1 MSLRIPFFGLIAK
14 RSPMDGLVEHYDK
27 IAECI
32 AAIDESLECYV
43 SGGVCRE
50 FEELTRA
57 IDEIEDHADIIK
69 RNIRNHLPK
78 GLFMA
83 VEKPLFLNY
92 TKSQDN
98 ILDSAQDALHWLAM
112 RKVDIPEDVQKDLI
126 YLLDSVAKATV
137 LLGPALKS
145 TIALIHGESLDRDGT
160 KECYRKVRRE
170 RDNVRKLKNELH
182 KKVYAMDIDFKDIY
196 QLIHFIDCLDKM
208 GHDTENCAELLRAMI
223 AR

>member
-1 MSLRIPFFGLIAK
+1 MFLRVPLFGLVSE
-14 RSPMDGLVEHYDK
+14 RSPMEGLIEHYDK

-50 FEELTRA
+50 FEELTNTV
-57 IDEIEDHADIIK
+57 DEIENHADKIK
-69 RNIRNHLPK
+69 RNIRNHLPR

-92 TKSQDN
+92 TKAQDN

-112 RKVDIPEDVQKDLI
+112 RKVTVPEDIQKDLI
-126 YLLDSVAKATV
+126 YLLDAVAKATV
-137 LLGPALKS
+137 LLGPALKA
-145 TIALIHGESLDRDGT
+145 TIALVHGESLDREST
-160 KECYRKVRRE
+160 KECYRKVRAERE
-170 RDNVRKLKNELH
+170 NVRKQKNKLQSR
-182 KKVYAMDIDFKDIY
+182 VYQKDIDFKDIY
-196 QLIHFIDCLDKM
+196 QLLHFIDCLDDM
-208 GHDTENCAELLRAMI
+208 AHNTENCADILRSMI

>member
-1 MSLRIPFFGLIAK
+1 MSLRIPLFGLLASH
-14 RSPMDGLVEHYDK
+14 SPMDGLVEHYDK

-32 AAIDESLECYV
+32 ATIDDSLECYV

-50 FEELTRA
+50 FEELTRT
-57 IDEIEDHADIIK
+57 IDEIENHADVIK

-92 TKSQDN
+92 TKFQDN
-98 ILDSAQDALHWLAM
+98 ILDAAQDALHWLAM
-112 RKVDIPEDVQKDLI
+112 RKVSIPESIQKDLI
-126 YLLDSVAKATV
+126 YLLDAVARTTV
-137 LLGPALKS
+137 LLGPALHA
-145 TIALIHGESLDRDGT
+145 TIALVHGESLDRDGT
-160 KECYRKVRRE
+160 KECYRKVRSE
-170 RDNVRKLKNELH
+170 RDNVRKLKNALQ

-196 QLIHFIDCLDKM
+196 QLIHFIDCLDDM
-208 GHDTENCAELLRAMI
+208 GHNTENCADHLRAMI

>member
-1 MSLRIPFFGLIAK
+1 MFLRIPFFGLLGNH
-14 RSPMDGLVEHYDK
+14 SPMDGLVEHYDK

-32 AAIDESLECYV
+32 AAIDDSLECYV

-50 FEELTRA
+50 FEELTKVV
-57 IDEIEDHADIIK
+57 DEIENHADSIK

-98 ILDSAQDALHWLAM
+98 VLDAAQDALHWLAM
-112 RKVDIPEDVQKDLI
+112 RKVIIPEDIQKDII
-126 YLLDSVAKATV
+126 YLLDAVARCTV

-145 TIALIHGESLDRDGT
+145 TIALIHGESLDREGT

-170 RDNVRKLKNELH
+170 RDQVRKLKNELQ
-182 KKVYAMDIDFKDIY
+182 KKLYAKDIEFKDIY
-196 QLIHFIDCLDKM
+196 QLMHFVDCLDDM
-208 GHDTENCAELLRAMI
+208 GHNTENCAELLRAMI